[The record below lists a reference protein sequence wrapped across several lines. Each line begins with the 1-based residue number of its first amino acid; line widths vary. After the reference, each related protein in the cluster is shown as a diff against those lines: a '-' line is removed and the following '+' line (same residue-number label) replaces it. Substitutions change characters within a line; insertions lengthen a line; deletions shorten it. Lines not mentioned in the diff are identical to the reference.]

1 MMNEIIEL
9 VNEIDV
15 AQKKLM
21 ELLSSHMTKLETK
34 IDRIEEDLEENIAS
48 IIDALDK
55 FLDNDESFQ
64 SKVQNVIKSLTE
76 SEYLT
81 NHPGSIIVGSSDV
94 YALIKTFMKSMV
106 ETWAHRHPET
116 DCSPIVNGKSNATC
130 NPTFVSNLN
139 KNQ

>member
-1 MMNEIIEL
+1 MIKINNHKIGMMNEIIEL

-106 ETWAHRHPET
+106 ET
-116 DCSPIVNGKSNATC
+116 
-130 NPTFVSNLN
+130 
-139 KNQ
+139 